1 MMTKATEIEM
11 RREFKKWVK
20 AFWENHTTLAQVVIE
35 DFPDPDD
42 PETRPTRYEVDA
54 IRDLALR
61 EGALVE
67 GYEKQ

>member
-1 MMTKATEIEM
+1 MVTKAAEIKL
-11 RREFKKWVK
+11 RREFQKWVK
-20 AFWENHTTLAQVVIE
+20 AFWKNHTTLSQVVIE
-35 DFPDPDD
+35 DFSDPDD

>member
-1 MMTKATEIEM
+1 MTTVSDEL
-11 RREFKKWVK
+11 RRQYAAAVK
-20 AFWENHTTLAQVVIE
+20 QFWEVHTTLSQVVME

-42 PETRPTRYEVDA
+42 PEARPQRYHLDT

-67 GYEKQ
+67 GYERNT